1 MSDNIFVSRD
11 NNIYQIDMTSSGSLR
26 DTDLVLASREV
37 NGVPT
42 LFKVTGDKFGKSP
55 AAPEIAAV
63 VLQQNSSNANR
74 FTGNSFTSIVGS
86 NEESPTA
93 PTLMTAEVEG
103 ALSIEAAT
111 EPITT
116 NAYSSSSE
124 TSVPLTLDGTF
135 NLGDPFEVG
144 DVVLANESYSPTTST
159 IAEVSAASV
168 TTNGTTA
175 TATGWGNNDFPLD
188 GNVGTQAPSQNN
200 TSGVI
205 TFSQDLQNVTKVEVN
220 TRFLSTG
227 TATLSEGGTT
237 VATKSFTGSFTQD
250 WFTIYEGPPI
260 SFDKYEQQM
269 EYQGTPT
276 SDDFYAMRIND
287 QFVVCPGGTGTVMNP
302 ITSPNTIIEL
312 EDNTDIQLFQTGDL
326 ISQESNFNQTEQ
338 WSTKG
343 HTYGGT
349 YYAGSFTQLFD
360 AADSG
365 LGGRPG
371 SFFVSLV
378 DLPATTTENGLIV
391 RASSQSGTCTVTTNN
406 GNYGI
411 GNANVEHLIECPIG
425 TQMTGISWGG
435 GASGDGC
442 GITYIKVDGKRLVDE
457 GLPGATITNVTV
469 VSTNVGTKQVT
480 VDGGSWSGTDG
491 SGQADGKTQVTLQS
505 AKRGEGTIKAI
516 NGTAVTIEPFV
527 DNCFKK
533 DQFLVFK
540 TPKVIEVTPLT
551 DPIQSFD
558 SQTNTL
564 TLTGDKDLS
573 QLANGDSVYMTD
585 GTAPVN
591 QDGYLLQTS
600 TITNIVNSTVNSI
613 DMIDRSKSGAER
625 NDYPFTNF
633 FDGSFST
640 FYYMGPDAVGLYLD
654 IDIPAGSTVELYGNN
669 GASDTQTITVRYN
682 DGATTGSFTKSSAN
696 QWRDCSPEDQTI
708 EITNMFIET
717 VGNYGGWAALR
728 INGEIVG
735 TTYSSPTELTFADP
749 CPDLQYFELQDV
761 VQTSPEIKVLDINTA
776 NRTMKVTPGGTWAN
790 NSQVWSDPSNF
801 STSTNFYAEYPSTML
816 FDGNPATTFYATGQ
830 GSSITWDASSFFAG
844 TGSHTV
850 RVRMSETITSDKYSG
865 NIDGTPFVM
874 RSDSPWSEPLTVN
887 SIGVITVS
895 GTSNVSDGAWTSVEV
910 DGKLLVDT
918 AIDSKIWSDQASGT
932 FNVNGQPEKL
942 FDGDISTGIYSDP
955 GSQGQIDLTGIT
967 GVTKLEAY
975 WYTGTSGNWSINV
988 GGQDININSAHP
1000 SAGGG
1005 SGTLQWVDLTSLFT
1019 TPFDFGV
1026 LKTSTTGE
1034 GYMAALKVNDKFV
1047 LDSGVRTGTK
1057 VTYQTNGGEGTVST
1071 VVNDSIIIVPTGDRD
1086 NRWIGTNAAGTVFRA
1101 GSPTK
1106 PAISQKAYLKF
1117 TGAGVV
1123 EGISAAPVEPQAMS
1137 SRNPTLIFPS
1147 EFDTNTTPDAE
1158 LPDPTSLK
1166 TTISRTNELG
1176 SSTASSNK
1184 LFPTTTTTR
1193 SELTAGAAAAFTT
1206 DGYAEFVCM
1215 ALSHEGRAA
1224 EQRAIQY
1231 AENCQALKDAAEQKA
1246 QDYINNNP

>member
-1 MSDNIFVSRD
+1 MD
-11 NNIYQIDMTSSGSLR
+11 
-26 DTDLVLASREV
+26 
-37 NGVPT
+37 
-42 LFKVTGDKFGKSP
+42 
-55 AAPEIAAV
+55 
-63 VLQQNSSNANR
+63 
-74 FTGNSFTSIVGS
+74 
-86 NEESPTA
+86 
-93 PTLMTAEVEG
+93 
-103 ALSIEAAT
+103 
-111 EPITT
+111 
-116 NAYSSSSE
+116 
-124 TSVPLTLDGTF
+124 
-135 NLGDPFEVG
+135 
-144 DVVLANESYSPTTST
+144 
-159 IAEVSAASV
+159 
-168 TTNGTTA
+168 
-175 TATGWGNNDFPLD
+175 
-188 GNVGTQAPSQNN
+188 
-200 TSGVI
+200 
-205 TFSQDLQNVTKVEVN
+205 
-220 TRFLSTG
+220 
-227 TATLSEGGTT
+227 
-237 VATKSFTGSFTQD
+237 
-250 WFTIYEGPPI
+250 
-260 SFDKYEQQM
+260 
-269 EYQGTPT
+269 YQGTPT

-640 FYYMGPDAVGLYLD
+640 FYYMGPDAIGLYLD

-717 VGNYGGWAALR
+717 VGNYGGW
-728 INGEIVG
+728 
-735 TTYSSPTELTFADP
+735 S
-749 CPDLQYFELQDV
+749 C
-761 VQTSPEIKVLDINTA
+761 
-776 NRTMKVTPGGTWAN
+776 
-790 NSQVWSDPSNF
+790 
-801 STSTNFYAEYPSTML
+801 
-816 FDGNPATTFYATGQ
+816 
-830 GSSITWDASSFFAG
+830 
-844 TGSHTV
+844 
-850 RVRMSETITSDKYSG
+850 
-865 NIDGTPFVM
+865 
-874 RSDSPWSEPLTVN
+874 
-887 SIGVITVS
+887 
-895 GTSNVSDGAWTSVEV
+895 
-910 DGKLLVDT
+910 
-918 AIDSKIWSDQASGT
+918 
-932 FNVNGQPEKL
+932 
-942 FDGDISTGIYSDP
+942 
-955 GSQGQIDLTGIT
+955 
-967 GVTKLEAY
+967 LE
-975 WYTGTSGNWSINV
+975 N
-988 GGQDININSAHP
+988 
-1000 SAGGG
+1000 
-1005 SGTLQWVDLTSLFT
+1005 
-1019 TPFDFGV
+1019 
-1026 LKTSTTGE
+1026 
-1034 GYMAALKVNDKFV
+1034 
-1047 LDSGVRTGTK
+1047 
-1057 VTYQTNGGEGTVST
+1057 
-1071 VVNDSIIIVPTGDRD
+1071 
-1086 NRWIGTNAAGTVFRA
+1086 
-1101 GSPTK
+1101 
-1106 PAISQKAYLKF
+1106 
-1117 TGAGVV
+1117 
-1123 EGISAAPVEPQAMS
+1123 
-1137 SRNPTLIFPS
+1137 
-1147 EFDTNTTPDAE
+1147 
-1158 LPDPTSLK
+1158 
-1166 TTISRTNELG
+1166 
-1176 SSTASSNK
+1176 
-1184 LFPTTTTTR
+1184 
-1193 SELTAGAAAAFTT
+1193 
-1206 DGYAEFVCM
+1206 
-1215 ALSHEGRAA
+1215 
-1224 EQRAIQY
+1224 
-1231 AENCQALKDAAEQKA
+1231 
-1246 QDYINNNP
+1246 